1 MAKGVFLAFSNAAND
16 QVHEEYNEWYDN
28 VHMKEV
34 LALPGVI
41 SARRFKLA
49 NAQIMPG
56 DDAGDEITSR
66 SMKLKSKIGK
76 TWLEFSSKDSPTE
89 TSRSIPIYYNL
100 ILWFKPWCSK
110 RLRPRLGV
118 NKLLDLG

>member
-41 SARRFKLA
+41 SARRVKLA

-56 DDAGDEITSR
+56 DDAGGRNYLALYEVEVENWEDLARVQQQGFANGNITINTDLLQLDPMVQTMVFEEITA
-66 SMKLKSKIGK
+66 
-76 TWLEFSSKDSPTE
+76 E
-89 TSRSIPIYYNL
+89 TR
-100 ILWFKPWCSK
+100 
-110 RLRPRLGV
+110 G
-118 NKLLDLG
+118 